1 MIETLHRKKYL
12 IVSDGESNI
21 DKTKNKKN
29 DVKDSSAEIE
39 FVDDWIESLLDK
51 WRDFVED
58 NNEDK
63 MKETNRTG
71 AEFLDDLFKTLHD
84 SWAEYVDEFSGS
96 GDREVRCIRMWMS
109 RRNHKIFLVLHFR
122 KISTMN

>member
-12 IVSDGESNI
+12 IVSDSESNI
-21 DKTKNKKN
+21 DKTKNKKY

-58 NNEDK
+58 KNEDK

-109 RRNHKIFLVLHFR
+109 SRNHKIYLILH
-122 KISTMN
+122 